1 MVKVDFIYC
10 DPAWDAGYANFINWI
25 ARREEEKEKEL
36 EEERY
41 RELEEERCKE
51 SEERYKLEDHQSSA
65 CEWITKHDEVQS

>member
-1 MVKVDFIYC
+1 
-10 DPAWDAGYANFINWI
+10 
-25 ARREEEKEKEL
+25 L

-65 CEWITKHDEVQS
+65 WEWITKHDEVQS

>member
-1 MVKVDFIYC
+1 
-10 DPAWDAGYANFINWI
+10 
-25 ARREEEKEKEL
+25 L